1 MTIPRLGSPNCSA
14 TNIMSQRCGTKSYIA
29 GQKRFLYRL
38 QKQQES
44 ARISFY
50 ELKHFRIS
58 FYECKTFLDC
68 DMA

>member
-29 GQKRFLYRL
+29 GQKRFCTGYRN
-38 QKQQES
+38 KQEN

>member
-1 MTIPRLGSPNCSA
+1 
-14 TNIMSQRCGTKSYIA
+14 
-29 GQKRFLYRL
+29 LYRL